1 MKVEILSRELIKP
14 YTATPSFRN
23 YRLSLM
29 DELAPNMNAPTMYY
43 YSAPDQDTSN
53 DTTLRFKHLK
63 NSLSKA
69 LSSFYPFAGRYR
81 IYTHS
86 VDCGDQGA
94 EFVQA
99 KVDIRLDD
107 LVSQRMNVLA
117 VQVNAQ
123 WVQLMATT
131 ILYLQYNAWA
141 IATKQELG
149 EFDAHIRANDPQISN
164 ERLEFLQKS
173 EFKSWFKQKV
183 EHDVNYELFKHLI
196 DGPCIPAGLGR
207 EKENFE
213 LYKIV
218 TKMFYFDKSKI
229 SSIRERAR
237 LDDSSLLPSKVQS
250 ISGLIGK
257 AIIDV
262 HVANPENPNTYTII
276 QAVNIRKRT
285 VPPLP
290 DNQFGNLYILSSF
303 QSAVGPERVA
313 SLATLVNYLSK
324 SVKGVVDACTTVLS
338 PGKESQTMI
347 SHGVYELMNSLSD
360 PNMFLAAS
368 ISSWSKFPYYDLAD
382 FGWGKPVWFGV
393 PNICWVCGV

>member
-1 MKVEILSRELIKP
+1 MRNEKNSFLSKQTLSPYILVL
-14 YTATPSFRN
+14 
-23 YRLSLM
+23 LS
-29 DELAPNMNAPTMYY
+29 T
-43 YSAPDQDTSN
+43 
-53 DTTLRFKHLK
+53 K

-81 IYTHS
+81 IDTHS
-86 VDCGDQGA
+86 VNCGDQGA

-107 LVSQRMNVLA
+107 LVSQRMNVKAELLNDLVPCPMGVIDGYDDPLLA
-117 VQVNAQ
+117 VQVNAFSCGGFAITVCTSHRIADMQ
-123 WVQLMATT
+123 SVMSFVS
-131 ILYLQYNAWA
+131 AWA

-149 EFDAHIRANDPQISN
+149 YVDENYQPILPNFDSG
-164 ERLEFLQKS
+164 S
-173 EFKSWFKQKV
+173 
-183 EHDVNYELFKHLI
+183 LFPGKML
-196 DGPCIPAGLGR
+196 PCIPAGLGR

-285 VPPLP
+285 VLPLP

-324 SVKGVVDACTTVLS
+324 SVKGVVDACATVLLL
-338 PGKESQTMI
+338 EII
-347 SHGVYELMNSLSD
+347 SNLFE
-360 PNMFLAAS
+360 
-368 ISSWSKFPYYDLAD
+368 
-382 FGWGKPVWFGV
+382 
-393 PNICWVCGV
+393 